1 MRDIKVF
8 TFDCANEAFKCVYT
22 AMAVICGKPKPM
34 KYGPVTQSIIDG
46 MKELVRQNDR
56 QGSNWFNKLT
66 FQVQERRADDSG
78 ESLQIWRDNWFF
90 MQKIGFDKMMA
101 EENPEGNAEEYSNM
115 LKKSNDHDVFFEGGE
130 LVARR
135 YVLALGTLDANSE
148 SA

>member
-34 KYGPVTQSIIDG
+34 KYGPITQNIIDG
-46 MKELVRQNDR
+46 LKELVRQNDR
-56 QGSNWFNKLT
+56 QGSNWFDKLT

-78 ESLQIWRDNWFF
+78 ESLQIWRENWFF
-90 MQKIGFDKMMA
+90 MQKMGFDKMMA
-101 EENPEGNAEEYSNM
+101 EENSEGNAEEYSNM
-115 LKKSNDHDVFFEGGE
+115 LKKSNNHDIFFEGGE

-135 YVLALGTLDANSE
+135 YVLALGTLDANNE
-148 SA
+148 DT